1 LNQYMCD
8 RCEGRG
14 YIRGWLF
21 GRQVCPKCDGLPS
34 FQLPLRSEHT
44 PPPPRPEY
52 YYPPPPP
59 PPRPKR
65 RPTEPDIV
73 VIREGDSKP
82 VEKREWGLSL
92 RAPALDALDVEM
104 WRYRHALALLAND
117 LAKRE
122 GSPRVYSGHIRQAAE
137 QLRCIPAEPPDA
149 AEARTRVAE
158 S

>member
-1 LNQYMCD
+1 M
-8 RCEGRG
+8 
-14 YIRGWLF
+14 
-21 GRQVCPKCDGLPS
+21 P
-34 FQLPLRSEHT
+34 
-44 PPPPRPEY
+44 PPPPRPKY

-73 VIREGDSKP
+73 VILEGDSKP
-82 VEKREWGLSL
+82 VEKTVCGLPL
-92 RAPALDALDVEM
+92 RASALDALDVEM
-104 WRYRHALALLAND
+104 WCYRYALALRANE

-122 GSPRVYSGHIRQAAE
+122 GSPPMIYGWHIRQAAE
-137 QLRCIPAEPPDA
+137 QLRGIPAEPPNA